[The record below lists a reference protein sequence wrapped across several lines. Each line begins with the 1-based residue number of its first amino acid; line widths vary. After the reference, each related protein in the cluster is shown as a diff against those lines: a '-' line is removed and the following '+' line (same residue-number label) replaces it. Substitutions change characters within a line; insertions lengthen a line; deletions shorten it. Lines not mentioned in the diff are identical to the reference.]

1 MADDRVTDTNAP
13 HTVVVERGGGG
24 SGAVLIGLAVLVLVA
39 VVAFFLFNQSHND
52 AVRTDA
58 VSSAAKSVG
67 GAADKAG
74 DAIDKAAK

>member
-39 VVAFFLFNQSHND
+39 VVAFFLFNQSHKIGR
-52 AVRTDA
+52 AHV
-58 VSSAAKSVG
+58 
-67 GAADKAG
+67 
-74 DAIDKAAK
+74 